1 MDVKNIAL
9 GVVAA
14 AAVAALAYWAWSGN
28 RSTPAAKVS
37 CPAGYV
43 CTPAGQAGQPT
54 TAPAPVQ
61 LAQRGQQQP
70 RTAPVTR
77 RGDYVLRKWTEGMN
91 STPPPRGYRWRRIT
105 PRATG
110 DYGCT
115 PGEVRRVRRGNK
127 WVLQGCR

>member
-28 RSTPAAKVS
+28 RSTPATQIS

-43 CTPAGQAGQPT
+43 CTPAGQAGQG
-54 TAPAPVQ
+54 APAPVQ
-61 LAQRGQQQP
+61 LAQGGVQQT
-70 RTAPVTR
+70 RAITR
-77 RGDYVLRKWTEGMN
+77 RRDYVLRSWAEGMN
-91 STPPPRGYRWRRIT
+91 STPPPRGYRWKRVT
-105 PRATG
+105 PRPTG
-110 DYGCT
+110 EYGCV
-115 PGEVRRVRRGNK
+115 PGQVRRVRRGNK